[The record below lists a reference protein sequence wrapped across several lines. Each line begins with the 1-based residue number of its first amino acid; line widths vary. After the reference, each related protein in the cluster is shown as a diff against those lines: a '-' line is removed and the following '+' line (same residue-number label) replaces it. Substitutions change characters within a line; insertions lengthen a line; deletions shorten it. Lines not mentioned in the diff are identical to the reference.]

1 MDRRIIAH
9 LTWRAQDAMKV
20 LSWPGVVG
28 LGLLAFCL
36 AFYWSALLPAKAR
49 LVEMQQ
55 QASSLGARLAHM
67 KTQPQ
72 QLVTPETQLAAF
84 YHFFPDFAAT
94 PDLLEKLYGAAEASG
109 IVLEQGEYRVV
120 PGKEDKLERYQ
131 VTLPVRGTYPAV
143 RKFLGRVLADL
154 PAASLDSVSFQRQKV
169 GDMTIESQIK
179 LTLYLGSNT

>member
-1 MDRRIIAH
+1 MDHRLIAH
-9 LTWRAQDAMKV
+9 LRWRAQAAMRT
-20 LSWPGVVG
+20 LGWPGVVG

-36 AFYWSALLPAKAR
+36 AFYWSALLPAKTR
-49 LVEMQQ
+49 LAEMQE
-55 QASSLGARLAHM
+55 QAGSLGARLAHM

-72 QLVTPETQLAAF
+72 LVTPETQLAAF
-84 YHFFPDFAAT
+84 YRIFPDFAAT
-94 PDLLEKLYGAAEASG
+94 PDLLEKLYAAAEASG

-120 PGKEDKLERYQ
+120 PGKEDKLDRYQ

-169 GDMTIESQIK
+169 GDMTVESQIK

>member
-1 MDRRIIAH
+1 MDHRVIIH
-9 LTWRAQDAMKV
+9 VRWRLQAAMRT
-20 LSWPGVVG
+20 LGWPGVVG

-49 LVEMQQ
+49 LAGMQE
-55 QASSLGARLAHM
+55 QAGSLGARLAHM
-67 KTQPQ
+67 KAQPQ
-72 QLVTPETQLAAF
+72 QTTPEAQLAAF
-84 YHFFPDFAAT
+84 YHFFPEFAAT

-131 VTLPVRGTYPAV
+131 VTLPVRGTYPAL

-179 LTLYLGSNT
+179 LTFYLGSNT